1 MPAGFIEEFAR
12 IVSASGES
20 DLDLA
25 RAALVIARV
34 DYPELDAGPYLRR
47 LDEMADAVAERAPR
61 EGRSPVDV
69 VRSLNRYLFVEQGY
83 SGNAREYYDPRNSF
97 LNQVIDRRL
106 GIPVTLS
113 LLYLEVGWRL
123 GLPFEGVAFPG
134 HFLVKLHVD
143 EGDVVLDPY
152 HRGTSLA
159 LEELAERARAAL
171 GGGEDLQ
178 AAVPRLLAAAG
189 KRQILARML
198 GNLRAIYERHGD
210 HLRLLHVLSL
220 LLVLDPHDPEGLR
233 RRAAVYQALGNA
245 GAALADWR
253 RYLGSIA
260 DGEEAERVRETIL
273 ELEVQATPLH

>member
-1 MPAGFIEEFAR
+1 VPAGFIEEFAR